1 MLRSKWQ
8 ARLPQGPIGVLAQ
21 RLLQTVPDEDLEQL
35 TLDGLLGRTQWVYEH
50 LPSSDA
56 QIQALNPEVERD
68 GWGSAHTVL
77 AVCVTDQPFLVDSLR
92 LEIRRFG
99 HAIHLTQNIVL
110 SAQDPLN
117 PHAAARAVVL
127 IELDRIQDDTG
138 LKALTSAIQQVLSLL
153 KASVEDYPA
162 MDTQARDLS
171 TDLSPESAE
180 FMQWLTQDH
189 FTFLGYANSQGDR
202 LGICRLKDDTV
213 SFCDAPEQTLWFD
226 KAPVRSSIHRGAY
239 MDRIVLTTGQ
249 GDDACEHHFLG
260 LYTSR
265 VYQEFAIDIPVVR
278 EKIQSVLDASEFTPG
293 GHNFKQLNQILQVFP
308 RDELLQIE
316 AEELGRQALSVLRL
330 QERHRSRLT
339 LRQDR
344 VGNFATV
351 ILYVPR
357 DRYDTE
363 LRCRIQEMLHLEL
376 DAADIEFNTTFS
388 ESVHTRVQ
396 FIVRLTRLKPEVTE
410 AYLQDKAEQLI
421 LSWQEGL
428 AQALSDE
435 HGEGEGLALLKAFG
449 QYLPA
454 GYREDVPPHRAVLD
468 VHHLSLLSE
477 TSPLSLSLYQ
487 DLSTQTLH
495 LKLYHL
501 ARPLSLS
508 DALPIMEHLG
518 VRVLADQTYGARSRA
533 WYIHDFTL
541 SLNDQQ
547 APLSQWR
554 EHWQEAFA
562 ACWYGQTESDR
573 FHGLVLSAGLS
584 WRDIAMLRA
593 LSSYIKQIGFELS
606 KEWIAKTLV
615 EHPELARHLIDL
627 FYARHD
633 PSHNGSSEAD
643 VLERLNQSIDS
654 VSGLN
659 EDRLMRRYR
668 DLIMATDRVNFFQP
682 QPPRAVVSLAFK
694 IAPRRL
700 DNMPKPVPLH
710 EIFVYSARVE
720 GVHLRGGKVARGGL
734 RWSDRLEDYRVEVL
748 GLVKAQQVKNAVIV
762 PEGAKGGFVPK
773 QLSGDRDAIQAEA
786 IESYKEFISS
796 LLSLTDNLVEDQLV
810 PPAHMVRHD
819 EDDPYL
825 VVAADKGTATFSD
838 IANQIAVDA
847 GFWLGDAFASGG
859 SAGYDHKK
867 MGITA
872 KGAWVSVI
880 HHFRESSRDPAN
892 DLFTAVGIGDMSG
905 DVFGNGMLLSDKMQ
919 LIAAFNHLHIF
930 IDPTPDPATSFAERQ
945 RLFALPRSGWQDY
958 DPKIIS
964 PGGAVFDRSAKSIDL
979 SAQAAKALGV
989 KSGARTP
996 NDLIREILT
1005 AKVDVLWNGGIGTYI
1020 KASEE
1025 AHTEVGD
1032 KANDAIRIDGRQV
1045 GAKIV
1050 GEGGNLGITQLGRVE
1065 MALHGVLVNTDFIDN
1080 SAGVDC
1086 SDHEVN
1092 LKILL
1097 GQRENAGELTRK
1109 QRDRLLESKT
1119 DEVSELVLAN
1129 NDRQAG
1135 ALGLAAYDAERS
1147 AFELSRFIE
1156 LLAQRGELDP
1166 QLEGLPSDL
1175 AAREAA
1181 GQYLTRPELAVLLA
1195 TAKNRLKRSLMGLDS
1210 DPAVAQV
1217 AQDAFPASLRQEY
1230 AQEIERHRLRPQLV
1244 ATQMANAMVH
1254 YLGIAVTHRLEE
1266 LSGVGALG
1274 VARAFQVARVCFDL
1288 DRRWAE
1294 IEDLPAHVPVELRR
1308 QLLLRLS
1315 ALIRRVTRWVLRRHG
1330 GEFDVQSLIDRYHP
1344 LMVELAQGLPVWLS
1358 GKPRDHFEA
1367 YQSEWVERGVPTDLA
1382 QFMACSPSL
1391 TAGPSVIEATLET
1404 GHSVQAVTDLYL
1416 AVGEHLG
1423 LQSFAGCVNALSV
1436 TTSWEARARDG
1447 FRDDLDRAYQAFA
1460 QGIEYAEEGAEAAV
1474 QGWIAERPQAMAQ
1487 WHELLRAAHEAGARG
1502 YAVMTVASRTLGLL
1516 PDAVR

>member
-1 MLRSKWQ
+1 MLRSKWL
-8 ARLPQGPIGVLAQ
+8 AKLPKSPLGELAN
-21 RLLQTVPDEDLEQL
+21 RLLQTVPDEDLAQL
-35 TLDGLLGRTQWVYEH
+35 TLDGLLGRTQWAHDH
-50 LPSSDA
+50 LAQSNA
-56 QIQALNPEVERD
+56 QIEALNPDVERD
-68 GWGSAHTVL
+68 GWGSPHTVL
-77 AVCVTDQPFLVDSLR
+77 AVCVKDQPFLVDSLR
-92 LEIRRFG
+92 LEIRKHG
-99 HAIHLTQNIVL
+99 HAIHLTQNLVL
-110 SAQDPLN
+110 AVGDDLN
-117 PHAAARAVVL
+117 PHREPRAVVL
-127 IELDRIQDDTG
+127 IELDRIQSATG
-138 LKALTSAIQQVLSLL
+138 LRAMTTAIQHVLALL
-153 KASVEDYPA
+153 ASSVEDYRA
-162 MDTQARDLS
+162 MDERIVSLS
-171 TDLSPESAE
+171 QQFEGEPAE
-180 FMQWLTQDH
+180 FLNWLSQDH
-189 FTFLGYANSQGDR
+189 FTFLGYANSDNQR
-202 LGICRLKDDTV
+202 LGICRLKEDTV
-213 SFCDAPEQTLWFD
+213 NFCDPASESLWFD

-239 MDRIVLTTGQ
+239 MDRIVLSTGK
-249 GDDACEHHFLG
+249 GKRRVEHHFLG

-265 VYQEFAIDIPVVR
+265 VYQEFAIDIPLVR
-278 EKIQSVLDASEFTPG
+278 DKIQSVLASSEFTPG

-308 RDELLQIE
+308 RDELLQLDT
-316 AEELGRQALSVLRL
+316 AELGRQAISVLRL

-339 LRQDR
+339 LRHDR

-363 LRCRIQEMLHLEL
+363 LRSNIQTMLHTEL
-376 DAADIEFNTTFS
+376 NAADIEFNTTFS

-396 FIVRLTRLKPEVTE
+396 FIVRLQDGPTGVSE
-410 AYLQDKAEQLI
+410 AVLQEKAEQLI

-428 AQALSDE
+428 GEALVDE
-435 HGEGEGLALLKAFG
+435 HGEGEGLTLLKNFG

-454 GYREDVPPHRAVLD
+454 GYREDVVPSRAVLD
-468 VHHLSLLSE
+468 IHHLSQL
-477 TSPLSLSLYQ
+477 TPDSPLSLSLYQ
-487 DLSTQTLH
+487 DLATQSLH

-501 ARPLSLS
+501 ASPLSLS

-541 SLNDQQ
+541 SLDGDQ
-547 APLSQWR
+547 APLADWR
-554 EHWQEAFA
+554 EHWQDAFA
-562 ACWYGQTESDR
+562 ACWYGQTESDK

-615 EHPELARHLIDL
+615 EHPALAKELVAL
-627 FYARHD
+627 FYARHEPGRKASLQQRVVD
-633 PSHNGSSEAD
+633 A
-643 VLERLNQSIDS
+643 LNQMIDD
-654 VSGLN
+654 VAGLN

-668 DLIMATDRVNFFQP
+668 DLILAIDRVNFFQP
-682 QPPRAVVSLAFK
+682 QDPRAVVSLAFK
-694 IAPRRL
+694 IAPRRME
-700 DNMPKPVPLH
+700 NIPKPVPLH

-734 RWSDRLEDYRVEVL
+734 RWSDRLEDYRTEVL

-773 QLSGDRDAIQAEA
+773 QLAGDRDAIQAEA
-786 IESYKEFISS
+786 ISAYKEFIGS
-796 LLSLTDNLVEDQLV
+796 LLSLTDNLVDNELV
-810 PPAHMVRHD
+810 PPQHIVRHD

-880 HHFRESSRDPAN
+880 HHFRESGRDPAI
-892 DLFTAVGIGDMSG
+892 DSFTAVGIGDMSG

-930 IDPTPDPATSFAERQ
+930 IDPNPDAAASFAERQ
-945 RLFALPRSGWQDY
+945 RLFDLPRSGWQDY
-958 DPKIIS
+958 NTALIS
-964 PGGAVFDRSAKSIDL
+964 EGGAVFDRSAKSIDL
-979 SAQAAKALGV
+979 SKQAAKALGV
-989 KSGARTP
+989 KPGPRTP
-996 NDLIREILT
+996 NDLMREILT
-1005 AKVDVLWNGGIGTYI
+1005 AKVDLLWNGGIGTYI
-1020 KASEE
+1020 KAEQE
-1025 AHTEVGD
+1025 THVDVGD
-1032 KANDAIRIDGRQV
+1032 KANDAIRINGHEVR
-1045 GAKIV
+1045 AAIV

-1065 MALHGVLVNTDFIDN
+1065 MALHNVLVNTDFIDN

-1097 GQRENAGELTRK
+1097 GQRERAGELTRK

-1119 DEVSELVLAN
+1119 DEVSALVLSN

-1135 ALGLAAYDAERS
+1135 ALGLAAYDAKRS

-1156 LLAQRGELDP
+1156 LLTQRGELDP
-1166 QLEGLPSDL
+1166 QLEGLPTDL

-1195 TAKNRLKRSLMGLDS
+1195 TAKNRLKRSLIGLDA
-1210 DPAVAQV
+1210 DPAISKVA
-1217 AQDAFPASLRQEY
+1217 ADAFPTSLRDEY
-1230 AQEIERHRLRPQLV
+1230 ADEIKTHRLRPQLV

-1254 YLGIAVTHRLEE
+1254 YLGIAVTHRLEQ
-1266 LSGVGALG
+1266 LSGTGALG

-1288 DRRWAE
+1288 DQRWSQ
-1294 IEDLPAHVPVELRR
+1294 IESLPANVPVELRR

-1315 ALIRRVTRWVLRRHG
+1315 AMIRRVTRWILRRHG
-1330 GEFDVQSLIDRYHP
+1330 GDFDVQTLLDRYQAP
-1344 LMVELAQGLPVWLS
+1344 MGELAAGLPEWLS
-1358 GKPRDHFEA
+1358 GKPLEHFVQYRD
-1367 YQSEWVERGVPTDLA
+1367 QWVANGVPSDLA
-1382 QFMACSPSL
+1382 ELLACSPSL
-1391 TAGPSVIEATLET
+1391 TAGPSVIEAMISTDQDIK
-1404 GHSVQAVTDLYL
+1404 SVTDLYL
-1416 AVGEHLG
+1416 SVGEHLG
-1423 LQSFAGCVNALSV
+1423 LQAFAGCVNALSV
-1436 TTSWEARARDG
+1436 TTTWEARARDG

-1460 QGIEYAEEGAEAAV
+1460 ICIPAGKAPVDQRVVEWTQG
-1474 QGWIAERPQAMAQ
+1474 RPQAIEQ
-1487 WHELLRAAHEAGARG
+1487 WQELLIAAHEAGDRG
-1502 YAVMTVASRTLGLL
+1502 YAVMTVAGRALGQL
-1516 PDAVR
+1516 PDAER